1 MQPRPVVALPTVGA
15 SLRADQALIPSEMGE
30 KPILSNPRS
39 PCGIR
44 LAALT
49 VFFLL
54 HAASA
59 AEPVN
64 LIVNGGFEQG
74 LTGWVPD
81 RGHKSVTEPGEA
93 NSGRACLTGEVTAPN
108 THLTLRQQ
116 VAVKANNRYDFSI
129 AARGTNQTKLVL
141 WVRQGQQR
149 QNVAAWEKLTPT
161 WRTYEAP
168 LVVAADGTIEL
179 ELIAPS
185 AHNAPPG
192 RIWVDDVK
200 LVETVMPPLTSVSD
214 GQGFNDEPALATA
227 EDGSFYVAWNSF
239 RDGAD
244 SLQLARYR
252 SGDKGFSALGKWQIA
267 GGPKTYLLGITAV
280 PTGSRAVVL
289 YAAEV
294 DQDWDVYAVSCGPEG
309 PDQPVRIGDS
319 GAVDV
324 NPAGAWRDG
333 ALWIAWES
341 NRNGCRQIFAASLKD
356 GKWPEPAAVSQAGC
370 SSYQPTI
377 AVTAEGEVV
386 VAWHSFREHNY
397 DIYCRRRSRAG
408 DWGPE
413 VRLTQAPGVDRHA
426 VLASHGSDLWLA
438 YENAMVEKYFVGRTD
453 QRRIVVA
460 RLQGQS
466 LLAPQGYRGS
476 PLWPRSEAATLAFDR
491 SGRLWVAFLKPHLPR
506 AGWDVF
512 LTCFD
517 GNRWLPAQPIS
528 SQKGM
533 DRRPSLAAAGERWV
547 VCHQADSM
555 PVSWNDVD
563 LTATAQSNVL
573 LAAYDPGPL
582 PAAGAVQW
590 EPLAEP
596 DEAFEAAQLRVAR
609 GEDQAT
615 PEIRYQGQTLKLFY
629 GDLHQHSDV
638 SVCNRLGDQ
647 AIEEDYQFSRDINRL
662 DFACATDHGYNLNP
676 YLWSYTA
683 KLARVNDDPGRYLTF
698 LGEEWTSSFE
708 EYSAEHPYGF
718 YGHRNLIL
726 GDAYFPRWWN
736 SRNRQTP
743 AQVWEDLRKLN
754 ADFIHIPHQLADTGN
769 VPTDWNFADETAQP
783 VAEIFQVRGSYEYQ
797 GTPRQAARS
806 VPQPG
811 YFLQDAWARGIVIG
825 VIASPDHGGGYGKAC
840 VFAPELSRSAV
851 LQALRQRHCFGTTAA
866 RIFLDVRVNDQLMGE
881 KVTQSPVGP
890 VTVKIV
896 ARCPQDIDRI
906 EVCRNNRFLYTTSP
920 PGREAELTFTDTA
933 PEPGRSYYYV
943 RVILKDEEIAW
954 SSPVWF
960 GAK

>member
-1 MQPRPVVALPTVGA
+1 MKPLQAMAGVAA
-15 SLRADQALIPSEMGE
+15 
-30 KPILSNPRS
+30 
-39 PCGIR
+39 
-44 LAALT
+44 LAAL
-49 VFFLL
+49 LL
-54 HAASA
+54 THTATA

-74 LTGWVPD
+74 VTGWVPD
-81 RGHKSVTEPGEA
+81 PRHELVAEPGA
-93 NSGRACLTGEVTAPN
+93 AHSGQACLTGEVTAPN

-116 VAVKANNRYDFSI
+116 VAVKAGNRYDFTV
-129 AARGTNQTKLVL
+129 AARGTNKTKLVL

-149 QNVAAWEKLTPT
+149 QNAAAWENLTPK
-161 WRTYEAP
+161 WRTYTTP
-168 LVVAADGTIEL
+168 LAVSADGTIEL

-192 RIWVDDVK
+192 RIWIDDVS
-200 LVETVMPPLTSVSD
+200 LVETVMPQVTSVSA
-214 GQGFNDEPALATA
+214 GEGFNDEPAMATA
-227 EDGSFYVAWNSF
+227 DDGSLYVAWNSF

-244 SLQLARYR
+244 SLQVARYR
-252 SGDKGFSALGKWQIA
+252 PGDKDFAALGQWQVVH
-267 GGPKTYLLGITAV
+267 GPKTYVLGVTAV
-280 PTGSRAVVL
+280 SAAAQAMVL

-294 DQDWDVYAVSCGPEG
+294 DQNWDLFAVTCGPQG
-309 PDQPVRIGDS
+309 PGRPIRLGGGAG

-324 NPAGAWRDG
+324 NPAGAWREG
-333 ALWIAWES
+333 TLWVAWES
-341 NRNGCRQIFAASLKD
+341 NRNGCRQIFAASLRD
-356 GKWPEPAAVSQAGC
+356 GEFSEPEAVSQAGN
-370 SSYQPTI
+370 SSYNPAI
-377 AVTAEGEVV
+377 AVTQEGEVV
-386 VAWHSFREHNY
+386 IAWHSFREHNY
-397 DIYCRRRSRAG
+397 DIYCRRRTSAG
-408 DWGPE
+408 RWGPE
-413 VRLTQAPGVDRHA
+413 IRLTRAPTVDRHA
-426 VLASHGSDLWLA
+426 VLASQGGDVWLA
-438 YENAMVEKYFVGRTD
+438 YENATTEQYYVGRTN
-453 QRRIVVA
+453 QRRIVIA

-466 LLAPQGYRGS
+466 LLAPQGYRAS
-476 PLWPRSEAATLAFDR
+476 PLWQRSEAPQLAFDR

-517 GNRWLPAQPIS
+517 GKSWLPAQPIS
-528 SQKGM
+528 SQKGL
-533 DRRPSLAAAGERWV
+533 DRRPSLAAAGQRWA
-547 VCHQADSM
+547 VCYQADTM
-555 PVSWNDVD
+555 PVSWGDVD
-563 LTATAQSNVL
+563 LTATAQSDVL

-582 PAAGAVQW
+582 PAAGAVKW
-590 EPLAEP
+590 EPLVEP
-596 DEAFEAAQLRVAR
+596 EEEFEAAQLRVAR

-615 PEIRYQGQTLKLFY
+615 PEISYQGQTLKLFY

-662 DFACATDHGYNLNP
+662 DFACSTDHGYNINP

-698 LGEEWTSSFE
+698 LAEEWTSSFE
-708 EYSAEHPYGF
+708 EYSTEHPYGF

-783 VAEIFQVRGSYEYQ
+783 VAEIFQVRGSYEYK
-797 GTPRQAARS
+797 GTPREAART

-840 VFAPELSRSAV
+840 VFAPELSRPAI

-866 RIFLDVRVNDQLMGE
+866 RIFLDVRVNDHLMGE
-881 KVTQSPVGP
+881 KLTEPPRGP

-906 EVCRNNRFLYTTSP
+906 EVCRNNRFIYTNNP
-920 PGREAELTFTDTA
+920 PGRDASLTFVDTA
-933 PEPGRSYYYV
+933 PEEGRSYYYV
-943 RVILKDEEIAW
+943 RVVQKDEEIAW